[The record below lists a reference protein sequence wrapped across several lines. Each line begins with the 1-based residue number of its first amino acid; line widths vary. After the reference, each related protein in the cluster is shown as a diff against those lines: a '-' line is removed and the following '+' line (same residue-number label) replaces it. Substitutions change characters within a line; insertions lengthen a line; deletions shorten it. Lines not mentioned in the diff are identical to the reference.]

1 MKFFNQSCPN
11 WKKNRFHGAH
21 AVTERPFEWVNCF
34 LNNMLDYE
42 NGIVIFMAFQ
52 RLKWLSRTAH
62 RISPNFDSKLHMDDV
77 AHQTFSSFCLRSWR
91 IVACTNIEKVLNWGY
106 HIALV
111 LNLRHFIIWHT
122 KNTAF
127 LFCFFHAW
135 ANSFPFHNLWKTTM
149 DYAISVLFSELIVSI
164 SKRDVA
170 VLRNCEEFL
179 HIFDVS
185 YAQKNVDFFPRNIS

>member
-1 MKFFNQSCPN
+1 
-11 WKKNRFHGAH
+11 
-21 AVTERPFEWVNCF
+21 
-34 LNNMLDYE
+34 MLDYQ
-42 NGIVIFMAFQ
+42 NGIVIIIAFQ

-62 RISPNFDSKLHMDDV
+62 QISPNFDSKLHMDDV

-122 KNTAF
+122 KKYCIPF
-127 LFCFFHAW
+127 LFFLHTW
-135 ANSFPFHNLWKTTM
+135 ANSFTFHNLWKTTM

-170 VLRNCEEFL
+170 VLSIC
-179 HIFDVS
+179 
-185 YAQKNVDFFPRNIS
+185 